1 MVVSHL
7 SMNSWHIPGRYDF
20 SIPEAQRLSD
30 LSGIDSD
37 LEAVLRICARCEKQI
52 KEMPPPVEGPGMA
65 WWEDV
70 QALGDLM
77 FAAVIRY
84 GRTLSTGKR
93 EGIPAD
99 WINSLPVPMR
109 ESHAYFKALRDKYIA
124 HSVNQL
130 EDNQVF
136 VVLTPQFAEQQ
147 EPTHITVDRGK
158 LITIG
163 LSDLRRLVGLVETL
177 RKVVANEVGL
187 ETSKVLAIA
196 RAMPIE
202 KIKARNTEPIAI
214 PGKAET
220 FKVRKKF
227 EQ

>member
-1 MVVSHL
+1 
-7 SMNSWHIPGRYDF
+7 MNSWHVPGRYDF

-37 LEAVLRICARCEKQI
+37 LEAVLRICTRCEKLM
-52 KEMPPPVEGPGMA
+52 KEMPPPVEGPGMV
-65 WWEDV
+65 WWEEV

-77 FAAVIRY
+77 FAAVVRY
-84 GRTLSTGKR
+84 GRTLSTGAR
-93 EGIPAD
+93 EGVPAA
-99 WINSLPVPMR
+99 WINSLPEALR
-109 ESHAYFKALRDKYIA
+109 KSHAYFKALRDKYIA

-136 VVLTPQFAEQQ
+136 VMLTPQFAEQQ
-147 EPTHITVDRGK
+147 EPTHITVDRGH

-163 LSDLRRLVGLVETL
+163 LQDLGHLVSLVHAL
-177 RKVVANEVGL
+177 REVVATEVES
-187 ETSKVLAIA
+187 ETSRVLAIA

-202 KIKARNTEPIAI
+202 EIKARSTESVAI

-220 FKVRKKF
+220 FSVRKKF
-227 EQ
+227 ER

>member
-1 MVVSHL
+1 
-7 SMNSWHIPGRYDF
+7 MNSWHIPGRYDF

-30 LSGIDSD
+30 LSGIDAD
-37 LEAVLRICARCEKQI
+37 LEAVLRICARCEKQM
-52 KEMPPPVEGPGMA
+52 KEMPPPVEGPGMV

-77 FAAVIRY
+77 FAAVVRY

-99 WINSLPVPMR
+99 WINALPEPLR

-136 VVLTPQFAEQQ
+136 VLLTPQFAEQQ
-147 EPTHITVDRGK
+147 EPTRITVDRGH
-158 LITIG
+158 LLTIG
-163 LSDLRRLVGLVETL
+163 QSDLRRLVGLVEAL
-177 RKVVANEVGL
+177 RKLVTNEVES

-202 KIKARNTEPIAI
+202 EIWARSTESVAI

-227 EQ
+227 ER